1 MWLETACGGKDA
13 LGGGDALRAWVKRQ
27 PDLQNDVVVRARANK
42 EPVRRD
48 VRGTFVGGGTSGS
61 SVKAYDKRRVRAE
74 DLGC

>member
-27 PDLQNDVVVRARANK
+27 PDLQNDGVVRARANK